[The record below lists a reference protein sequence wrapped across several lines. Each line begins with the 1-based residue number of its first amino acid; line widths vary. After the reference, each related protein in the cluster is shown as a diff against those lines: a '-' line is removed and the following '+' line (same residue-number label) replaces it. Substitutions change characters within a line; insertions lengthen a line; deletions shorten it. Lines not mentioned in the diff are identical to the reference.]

1 MQEHM
6 YGVVLWADA
15 SDTKAVIWCEDQGNL
30 AYYTAAE
37 EDIHEGPA
45 LDAGDLI
52 QFELSECA
60 NFRRADNLRRVGAG
74 YAPDL
79 AQNLRGRVN
88 DAVAPRP
95 EPRRFTRTDNVV
107 AFPGVVMS

>member
-45 LDAGDLI
+45 LDAR
-52 QFELSECA
+52 FWSCACECI
-60 NFRRADNLRRVGAG
+60 LRR
-74 YAPDL
+74 L
-79 AQNLRGRVN
+79 L
-88 DAVAPRP
+88 
-95 EPRRFTRTDNVV
+95 
-107 AFPGVVMS
+107 